1 MKLLSKVLSSNA
13 VKIVSITAVVSAML
27 NACVE
32 NDNNIYPTAKSYVIP
47 RGALNSNENR
57 VLLNAYSYQQTTGYT
72 CGPAVI
78 MSLMQHYGKLSISE
92 MNKKTELQYATEMG
106 TTSNGTSQSSMVSW
120 LENHGFSVQSG
131 QDVSIDML
139 MDNLRHHTPTIIIWN
154 DWSGHALLVV
164 GYYQK
169 GATADNDKDVLFF
182 VDPSS
187 SSDIVENDKTI
198 YGINTVTPNQLTFNQ
213 FNARYFFNPSHT
225 AVGLYIIATP
235 KS

>member
-1 MKLLSKVLSSNA
+1 MKLSSKALSNA
-13 VKIVSITAVVSAML
+13 VKIVSLTGAVTTML
-27 NACVE
+27 SACVQ
-32 NDNNIYPTAKSYVIP
+32 NDNNIYPTTKSYVIP
-47 RGALNSNENR
+47 SGALDSNQNR
-57 VLLNAYSYQQTTGYT
+57 VLLNAYSYQQTTSYT

-78 MSLMQHYGKLSISE
+78 MSLMQHYGKLSIGE

-120 LENHGFSVQSG
+120 LESHGFNVQSG

-169 GATADNDKDVLFF
+169 GAATDNDKDVLFF

-187 SSDIVENDKTI
+187 ASDIVENNKTI
-198 YGINTVTPNQLTFNQ
+198 YGINAVTPNQLTFNQ